1 MHTRNNFADATGSL
15 KQQHHIHKSV
25 CTYPHLRTYL
35 WHVEPPNGRGV
46 GSIEGKGAHPVTRS
60 NHHQRKGVG
69 EYVPQVKGTRAPVSY
84 PMASWAFVHNTSHQ
98 NGWQTLYVRRPSPTR
113 GMNRTVPSGSGGLMY
128 DVHSPGTRGR
138 FHTHCPPFHQSRRN
152 MIYRSQ
158 PVQNRYEYI
167 DGNNIDAHLRAT
179 GSNNHWRQARRGK
192 ARQGKARQ
200 PTPLAFKKYVAHITP
215 EGGMGSRGTEERNRE

>member
-15 KQQHHIHKSV
+15 KQQHHVHKSV

-46 GSIEGKGAHPVTRS
+46 GSIEGKDAHPVTRS

-69 EYVPQVKGTRAPVSY
+69 EHVPQVKGTRAPVSY
-84 PMASWAFVHNTSHQ
+84 PMASWAFVHSISHH

-138 FHTHCPPFHQSRRN
+138 FHTLPAVPPIPTKHDLS
-152 MIYRSQ
+152 I
-158 PVQNRYEYI
+158 P
-167 DGNNIDAHLRAT
+167 T
-179 GSNNHWRQARRGK
+179 GSESIRIHQWLQHRRPSQGDGSEQPLEAGK

-200 PTPLAFKKYVAHITP
+200 GKATNS
-215 EGGMGSRGTEERNRE
+215 SRF